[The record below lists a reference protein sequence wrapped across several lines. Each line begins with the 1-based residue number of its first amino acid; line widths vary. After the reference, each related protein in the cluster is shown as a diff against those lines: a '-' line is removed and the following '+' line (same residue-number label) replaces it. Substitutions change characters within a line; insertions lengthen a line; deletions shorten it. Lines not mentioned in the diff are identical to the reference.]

1 MRRVQALAA
10 LILLTVMAPPSQA
23 QSLTVSPVTM
33 DLPYGVAST
42 VFVIETG
49 AKEGVATQVRVFRW
63 SQTGGQDKLEKT
75 EDVIVSPPVLTVR
88 GGAPSTIRLV
98 RVAKAPVTG
107 EESYRVLIDQ
117 LPDRKSLQAGTVSMT
132 IRQSLPVFF
141 AGEDARPGS
150 LTWKTAMQKG
160 KLVLEA
166 FNGGQTR
173 VKLLKLSVAD
183 GKNRELVKNAGLAYV
198 LGGQTRS
205 WELSPAPS
213 GSTLSIKAESD
224 KGPIIASAIAGRG

>member
-1 MRRVQALAA
+1 MRRGQALAA
-10 LILLTVMAPPSQA
+10 LTLLTISAPSQA

-33 DLPYGVAST
+33 DLPYGGTST
-42 VFVIETG
+42 VFALETN

-63 SQTGGQDKLEKT
+63 SQTDGGDKLEKT

-98 RVAKAPVTG
+98 RVAKTPVAG

-117 LPDRKSLQAGTVSMT
+117 LPDRKKLQAGTVSMT

-141 AGEDARPGS
+141 IGEDARPGS
-150 LTWKTAMQKG
+150 LAWRTVMRKG

-166 FNGGQTR
+166 SNAGQMR
-173 VKLLKLSVAD
+173 VKLLKLSVTD
-183 GKNRELVKNAGLAYV
+183 GTSRDLVKNDGLAYV

-205 WELSPAPS
+205 WELSAAPV
-213 GSTLSIKAESD
+213 GKTLSIKAESD
-224 KGPIIASAIAGRG
+224 KGPIIASAIAGKS